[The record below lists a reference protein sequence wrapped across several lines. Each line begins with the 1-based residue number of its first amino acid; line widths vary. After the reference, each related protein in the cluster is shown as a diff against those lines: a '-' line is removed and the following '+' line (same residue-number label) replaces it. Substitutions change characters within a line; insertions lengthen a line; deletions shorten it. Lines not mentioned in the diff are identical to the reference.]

1 MHIEFFK
8 KLLLKVIEIYIIFNY
23 YNVTC
28 NYKINTNRSL
38 LYLVILCLF
47 LLILVTD
54 YDMQ

>member
-1 MHIEFFK
+1 MHIEFLK